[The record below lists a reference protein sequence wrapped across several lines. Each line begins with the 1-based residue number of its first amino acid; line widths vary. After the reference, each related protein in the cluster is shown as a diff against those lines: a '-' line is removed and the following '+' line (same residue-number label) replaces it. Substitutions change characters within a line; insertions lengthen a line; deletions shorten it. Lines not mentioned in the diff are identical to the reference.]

1 MNASSEVPI
10 DDMAGIYLRE
20 IAQVPL
26 LTPYQEVWLSIQQEA
41 ATHIKDLHAQLSEH
55 KGQPPTASETLDAVV
70 NSLRQAWSIIFQD
83 CEHLKLPAPDL
94 GALVSEARAI
104 RQAPIPEARSYLYD
118 YLEQLSWS
126 ESQRDEDWTASINSL
141 FDVVLLLYLLPE
153 PMLDLVSEEWNRRR
167 TFPSHHK
174 IRQSRRPGEEESSVM
189 WADLEERASDA
200 TQLLIQ
206 ANLRLVVY
214 IAKEYIGRGLTFLD
228 LVQEG
233 NVGLMRAAERYD
245 HTKGFRFSTYAT
257 WWIRQAIGRAVSNHS
272 RLIRI
277 PARLR
282 DRFNQLWGLRREMTQ
297 KKGREPTIEEL
308 VLESDLL
315 APEDKAAIQRAQA
328 AGEPLSPFQ
337 RDQLS
342 QAINKAENLIRLS
355 QETLSLDTPV
365 SGDASDSEARL
376 GDFIED
382 RSTPRPADAAYRRL
396 LSEEVQ
402 SALDSLTARQRLV
415 LEMRYGLNG
424 QDRHTLE
431 EIGHHLGTTRERA
444 RQIELGALRALRRP
458 RYRRELRGFMLN

>member
-1 MNASSEVPI
+1 MNATRDVPI
-10 DDMAGIYLRE
+10 DDMVGIYLRE

-41 ATHIKDLHAQLSEH
+41 ATHIKDLRAQLSEH
-55 KGQPPTASETLDAVV
+55 KDQPPTANETLDAVA
-70 NSLRQAWSIIFQD
+70 NSLRQAWSIISQN

-118 YLEQLSWS
+118 YLEQLGWS
-126 ESQRDEDWTASINSL
+126 ESQRDEDWTAPINSL

-153 PMLDLVSEEWNRRR
+153 PMLDLVSEEWNRRW

-214 IAKEYIGRGLTFLD
+214 IAKEYIGRGLAFLD

-233 NVGLMRAAERYD
+233 NVGLMRAAKRYD

-277 PARLR
+277 PAHLR
-282 DRFNQLWGLRREMTQ
+282 DRFNQLWGLRRDLVQ

-315 APEDKAAIQRAQA
+315 APEDKAAIQHTQA

-382 RSTPRPADAAYRRL
+382 RSTPRPADTAYRRL

-402 SALDSLTARQRLV
+402 SALDSLAAQQRLV

-431 EIGHHLGTTRERA
+431 EIGCHLGTTRERA
-444 RQIELGALRALRRP
+444 RQIELRALRALRRP

>member
-1 MNASSEVPI
+1 
-10 DDMAGIYLRE
+10 
-20 IAQVPL
+20 
-26 LTPYQEVWLSIQQEA
+26 
-41 ATHIKDLHAQLSEH
+41 
-55 KGQPPTASETLDAVV
+55 
-70 NSLRQAWSIIFQD
+70 
-83 CEHLKLPAPDL
+83 
-94 GALVSEARAI
+94 
-104 RQAPIPEARSYLYD
+104 
-118 YLEQLSWS
+118 
-126 ESQRDEDWTASINSL
+126 
-141 FDVVLLLYLLPE
+141 
-153 PMLDLVSEEWNRRR
+153 
-167 TFPSHHK
+167 
-174 IRQSRRPGEEESSVM
+174 M

-214 IAKEYIGRGLTFLD
+214 IAKEYIGRGLAFLD

-233 NVGLMRAAERYD
+233 NVGLLRAAKRYD
-245 HTKGFRFSTYAT
+245 HTKGFRFSTYAA

-282 DRFNQLWGLRREMTQ
+282 DRFNQLWGIRRAMVQ

-315 APEDKAAIQRAQA
+315 APGDKAAIQRAQA
-328 AGEPLSPFQ
+328 AGDPLSPSE
-337 RDQLS
+337 RNQLRR
-342 QAINKAENLIRLS
+342 AVDKAEDIMRLS
-355 QETLSLDTPV
+355 QGTLSLDAPLF
-365 SGDASDSEARL
+365 SGSSDSGARL
-376 GDFIED
+376 GDLIED
-382 RSTPRPADAAYRRL
+382 SNTSRPIDTVHRQL
-396 LSEEVQ
+396 LREKLR

>member
-1 MNASSEVPI
+1 MNATRDVPI
-10 DDMAGIYLRE
+10 DNMVGIYLHE

-41 ATHIKDLHAQLSEH
+41 ATHIKDLRAQLSEH
-55 KGQPPTASETLDAVV
+55 RDQPPTASETVDAVV
-70 NSLRQAWSIIFQD
+70 NSLRQAWSAVFGN
-83 CEHLKLPAPDL
+83 CKRLEAPLPDL
-94 GALVSEARAI
+94 AALADEIRAI
-104 RQAPIPEARSYLYD
+104 RHAPIPEIVSYLYD
-118 YLEQLSWS
+118 YLEQSEWS
-126 ESQRDEDWTASINSL
+126 ESQQDEHWAALINNL
-141 FDVVLLLYLLPE
+141 FDVALLLYLLPE
-153 PMLDLVSEEWNRRR
+153 PVLHLVSEEWSRRQR
-167 TFPSHHK
+167 FPSYHK
-174 IRQSRRPGEEESSVM
+174 FNQGRRLGEEELSALR
-189 WADLEERASDA
+189 ADLKERASSA

-214 IAKEYIGRGLTFLD
+214 IAKNYVGRGLTFLD

-233 NVGLMRAAERYD
+233 NVGLMRAAKRYD

-282 DRFNQLWGLRREMTQ
+282 DRFNQLRGLRREMTQ

-308 VLESDLL
+308 VLGSDLL
-315 APEDKAAIQRAQA
+315 APEHKAAIQRAQA
-328 AGEPLSPFQ
+328 AGDPLSPSE
-337 RDQLS
+337 RNQLRR
-342 QAINKAENLIRLS
+342 AVDKAEDIMRLS
-355 QETLSLDTPV
+355 RGTLSLDAPLF
-365 SGDASDSEARL
+365 SGSSDSGARL
-376 GDFIED
+376 SDLIED
-382 RSTPRPADAAYRRL
+382 SNTPRPIDAVHRQL
-396 LSEEVQ
+396 LREKLR

-444 RQIELGALRALRRP
+444 RQIELRALRALRRP